1 MAQAPFQLGSISS
14 STQNGTL
21 IAGTAGTATF
31 IVTVNRD
38 MNTRTLTT
46 VVTTTGLP
54 TGALSNSQQVTLA
67 KDILSATVTISITTT
82 NTLPAGSYSFV
93 INGKDED
100 VPSDS
105 FDVNATLLVKSPQTI
120 TFNLPT
126 PVTYGDAAISLT
138 ATSDSNLSAFTYSSS
153 NTAVATVSGNT
164 LTIVGAGTTS
174 IQVTEPGDGTYSA
187 ATATQT
193 LVVSKRP
200 ITITPDAA
208 QSKTYGD
215 SDPIITSTVTTGS
228 VITGDTPTGLL
239 AYSGT
244 GAGAYPI
251 TIGTFTYGNNYQVT
265 LNATPVL
272 FTINRRPITIT
283 PVANQS
289 KIYGNSD
296 PTLTASVTAGS
307 IVGSDTPTGALSRAA
322 GENVGTYL
330 ISAGTYTFGNNYDA
344 TFSSTTVDFTINKR
358 PITITPVANQ
368 SKIYGDSDPTLTA
381 SVTTGSVVGS
391 DTFTGTLI
399 RAAGENVGTYLIS
412 AGTYSYGNN
421 YDVTFS
427 ATPINFT
434 IDQRPITI
442 TADANQSKV
451 YGSADPLLSYRITSG
466 NLIGSDVLSQSLA
479 RTGSE
484 NVGIYSITQGTL
496 TAGPN
501 YQLTFIGESFTI
513 TARPITI
520 TADNASKIYGGTDP
534 TPFTYS
540 ITSGSVVGA
549 DNLGIT
555 LVRVS
560 GENAGNYDINKSN
573 VATNS
578 NYNITFIKGVFTI
591 QPTILTVTIN
601 NATRAYGYPDPIF
614 TATYSGFVLGD
625 VESVIDTKPVFV
637 SDALP
642 TSAAGTTHSI
652 NGINGSDLNY
662 TLIYIP
668 GILTI
673 TQAELI
679 ATPDARARGYGQPNP
694 TFTITYTGLRNGETE
709 AVLDSK
715 PTVTTTATISSP
727 IGEYPLV
734 ASGGQDNNYYF
745 TYVDGKLTIG
755 KATLTISVNPVTR
768 FYGDPNPVLTATYT
782 GLVNNETAADL
793 DVQPTITTTAT
804 LISSTGTYPI
814 TISGASDPGYNINMV
829 GAVLTVEKAI
839 LNINVQNVTRLY
851 GADNPTFNITYS
863 GFKNNETIAV
873 ITKSITATCTAI
885 STSDAGTYPI
895 VLSGG
900 EAANYNFRYNNG
912 VLTITSAPQTIS
924 FLALNDV
931 NISTGSITLTGTASS
946 GLPLIYQSNDVSKVE
961 INGSQVTLK
970 LPGIVTIT
978 ATQPGNVS
986 YVVATE
992 VSQTFCILPSK
1003 PSITSASSTS
1013 FLLES
1018 SSAIGNQWYRNK
1030 GPILGA
1036 TETTF
1041 TFDAEG
1047 IYNVRVGV
1055 EGCMSEFSS
1064 DYSVIITSTDL
1075 EPPHLLGLAPNPT
1088 TSLLRIHGLN
1098 PSQPQVQFKITDA
1111 VGRSLPVEVRSRTG
1125 GTAELTVEHLIPGMY
1140 LLLVH
1145 HDQQSRVLRFI
1156 KE

>member
-1 MAQAPFQLGSISS
+1 F
-14 STQNGTL
+14 
-21 IAGTAGTATF
+21 
-31 IVTVNRD
+31 
-38 MNTRTLTT
+38 
-46 VVTTTGLP
+46 
-54 TGALSNSQQVTLA
+54 
-67 KDILSATVTISITTT
+67 SATPVNFTI
-82 NTLPAGSYSFV
+82 N
-93 INGKDED
+93 
-100 VPSDS
+100 
-105 FDVNATLLVKSPQTI
+105 
-120 TFNLPT
+120 
-126 PVTYGDAAISLT
+126 
-138 ATSDSNLSAFTYSSS
+138 
-153 NTAVATVSGNT
+153 
-164 LTIVGAGTTS
+164 
-174 IQVTEPGDGTYSA
+174 
-187 ATATQT
+187 
-193 LVVSKRP
+193 KRP
-200 ITITPDAA
+200 ITITPDAN
-208 QSKTYGD
+208 QSKIYGNSDPTLTGTITTGTVTFGDTPTGALSRIAGENSGTYAITLGTYSYGNNYTLTLSSTTVNFTITKRDITVTPDAGQSKIYGD

-228 VITGDTPTGLL
+228 VIPGDTPTGLL
-239 AYSGT
+239 VYSGT

-251 TIGTFTYGNNYQVT
+251 TIGTLTYGNNYQVT
-265 LNATPVL
+265 LNPTPVL
-272 FTINRRPITIT
+272 FTINKRPITIT

-296 PTLTASVTAGS
+296 PILTASVTAGS
-307 IVGSDTPTGALSRAA
+307 IVGGDTPTGALSRAA

-330 ISAGTYTFGNNYDA
+330 ISEGTYTYGNNYDA
-344 TFSSTTVDFTINKR
+344 TFSATTVNFTINKK

-381 SVTTGSVVGS
+381 SVTTGSVVGN
-391 DTFTGTLI
+391 DTFTGTLS

-421 YDVTFS
+421 YDLTFS
-427 ATPINFT
+427 ATPVNFT
-434 IDQRPITI
+434 INKRPITI
-442 TADANQSKV
+442 TVDANQSKV

-484 NVGIYSITQGTL
+484 NVGTYSITQGTL

-501 YQLTFIGESFTI
+501 YQLTFIGASFSI
-513 TARPITI
+513 TARPISI
-520 TADNASKIYGGTDP
+520 TANDASKIYGGTDP
-534 TPFTYS
+534 TSLTYS
-540 ITSGSVVGA
+540 ITSGSVVGT

-578 NYNITFIKGVFTI
+578 NYTITFIKGIFTI
-591 QPTILTVTIN
+591 QPTILTVNIN
-601 NATRAYGYPDPIF
+601 NTTRAYGYPDPVF
-614 TATYSGFVLGD
+614 TASYSGFVLGD
-625 VESVIDTKPVFV
+625 TESVLDTKPVFV

-642 TSAAGTTHSI
+642 TSAAGTTHAI
-652 NGINGSDLNY
+652 DGINGSDLNY
-662 TLIYIP
+662 ILFYVP
-668 GILTI
+668 GVLTI

-679 ATPDARARGYGQPNP
+679 ATPDARARVYGEPNP
-694 TFTITYTGLRNGETE
+694 TFTITYTGLRNGETQ

-715 PTVTTTATISSP
+715 PTVTTTATVSSP

-734 ASGGQDNNYYF
+734 ASEGQDDNYFF
-745 TYVDGKLTIG
+745 TYVEGKLTIG
-755 KATLTISVNPVTR
+755 KATLTIAVNPVTR

-804 LISSTGTYPI
+804 LISGVGTYPI
-814 TISGASDPGYNINMV
+814 TISGASDPSYNINMV

-900 EAANYNFRYNNG
+900 EAANYSFNYNNG

-924 FLALNDV
+924 FQALNDV
-931 NISTGSITLTGTASS
+931 DISTGNITLSGSASS

-986 YVVATE
+986 YLVAAE
-992 VSQTFCILPSK
+992 VSQTFCILPSR

-1013 FLLES
+1013 FLLQS

-1036 TETTF
+1036 TEATF

-1055 EGCMSEFSS
+1055 EGCMSEFSN
-1064 DYSVIITSTDL
+1064 DYSVIITSADL

-1098 PSQPQVQFKITDA
+1098 PSQPQVQFMITDA
-1111 VGRSLPVEVRSRTG
+1111 VGRSLPVEVQSRTG
-1125 GTAELTVEHLIPGMY
+1125 GTAELTVEHLVPGMY